1 MLTCSNG
8 GDICSSAEFAI
19 QSAQRCARSSKQVAV
34 DRQHQ
39 KSQPCR
45 TSSLFASIAG
55 EWWLAPLILEFMDLK
70 SLIVMETTGLFCN
83 DRRPLLHSFR
93 MMAKKLGAVCYETQA
108 VLGES
113 CEPKLEV
120 LRWLTSRSTFA
131 PFALTD
137 GPNRRLKLVPQK
149 LPTKLQ
155 TEPCHSEPSQ
165 NGFRVAPQLPRAA
178 QPAVPLV
185 YGTLKGWP
193 LYAEFLFAWEEH
205 GNGEAC
211 QLGVSVGG
219 SQEVQLKFSPSA
231 GAIFQ
236 HRPEGSFRTWPMDDL
251 WVDAYQPRTQTFL
264 EAGVHIGVEGKITFY
279 RKGPYTHE
287 HKGGGARQLV
297 WEVAGGFDCSF
308 PGASEQFHIVLCV
321 LDDQTPLEAKILRV
335 GTEPPVPPVPA
346 RQAWQMSVTPSDE
359 AFAAFRV
366 KNVLDQVVHADK
378 VHSEHMF
385 QKSRGIV
392 SKVVEYHDRCA
403 ACAAR
408 AIATGTMTGLDY
420 QRLSRSN
427 DGTVGKLLTSRSASV
442 GLSTGDSFTIITIT
456 TTMGPWST
464 ALVIS
469 DAAQVAPPI
478 VVHIRTPEILPATGA
493 SAFPTPSPVEP
504 PSTPLTSAALQ
515 RHEALM
521 QQQQGDHSATD
532 AMAQLSCGQAGIPA
546 SLSLGMS
553 MHQGAVFGVVST
565 IAVEAMQIT
574 LAEKRGNA
582 ADQTAS
588 IASAAVRG
596 AVVGAAGGGMAL
608 MLGPTAPTG
617 YSWAHSEIT
626 GPVALNRAVEV
637 SGSAAGGV
645 AGAMAAATLLSGCG
659 GVVVAAAAG
668 CSGFA
673 GSLGGR
679 EVAALCFQSLS
690 SETATKRR
698 TSRCSS
704 GGSSTRRRNSRD
716 RTSFEP
722 ELLKAYSLLGVDP
735 RCTNTELK
743 HAFRRAV
750 ALHSAEVL
758 PGDGAACP
766 PFAEVLRA
774 MELIRSTRQVPLL
787 DVRHLDG
794 GENLRICRR
803 PFDSLPLQSHSQLA
817 SFIGG
822 MAAQPT
828 TSVAF

>member
-1 MLTCSNG
+1 MAPAPRRGQNPNQHTATEEDGSARAETEVRLASHWATWLEVTKTCSG
-8 GDICSSAEFAI
+8 SGSQPSMLVADALHPASSSARPSEA
-19 QSAQRCARSSKQVAV
+19 AR
-34 DRQHQ
+34 D
-39 KSQPCR
+39 R
-45 TSSLFASIAG
+45 TSTVSVTRIPGPVQRVRRFSPGDDEARLHDGLENSSTIHS
-55 EWWLAPLILEFMDLK
+55 WLCP
-70 SLIVMETTGLFCN
+70 
-83 DRRPLLHSFR
+83 RP
-93 MMAKKLGAVCYETQA
+93 
-108 VLGES
+108 
-113 CEPKLEV
+113 LEV
-120 LRWLTSRSTFA
+120 LPSKTSTS
-131 PFALTD
+131 
-137 GPNRRLKLVPQK
+137 
-149 LPTKLQ
+149 
-155 TEPCHSEPSQ
+155 
-165 NGFRVAPQLPRAA
+165 GFRRHSARHVVSARRSILSKASSRRQSVASGGRDPCSTRR
-178 QPAVPLV
+178 
-185 YGTLKGWP
+185 
-193 LYAEFLFAWEEH
+193 
-205 GNGEAC
+205 
-211 QLGVSVGG
+211 VSFCDTP
-219 SQEVQLKFSPSA
+219 EVQDLTES
-231 GAIFQ
+231 Q
-236 HRPEGSFRTWPMDDL
+236 HAEDVVQAQAQQRPL
-251 WVDAYQPRTQTFL
+251 
-264 EAGVHIGVEGKITFY
+264 
-279 RKGPYTHE
+279 
-287 HKGGGARQLV
+287 
-297 WEVAGGFDCSF
+297 
-308 PGASEQFHIVLCV
+308 
-321 LDDQTPLEAKILRV
+321 
-335 GTEPPVPPVPA
+335 
-346 RQAWQMSVTPSDE
+346 QMSVTPSDE

-366 KNVLDQVVHADK
+366 KNVLDQAEPLVPQGSLRAHVPKEPRYHAPGRHHHHSVVMQA
-378 VHSEHMF
+378 
-385 QKSRGIV
+385 
-392 SKVVEYHDRCA
+392 
-403 ACAAR
+403 AAR
-408 AIATGTMTGLDY
+408 PAAIDTEMPQYSDTDGLALLRT
-420 QRLSRSN
+420 RLDEAQGQGMQSRVLRKAPHIKIRIRRAFN
-427 DGTVGKLLTSRSASV
+427 R
-442 GLSTGDSFTIITIT
+442 GLVHHHHHHHHN
-456 TTMGPWST
+456 GPV
-464 ALVIS
+464 VIS

-532 AMAQLSCGQAGIPA
+532 AMAQAGIPA

-608 MLGPTAPTG
+608 MLGPTAPTAIFVGYSLIREWLAQG